1 MTTTLPHQMLPLGL
15 LRRDERARVSQ
26 VLGESAQ
33 AQRLRELGL
42 HPGAEVRM
50 VQPGASCII
59 GIGERRLCLRAGECA
74 QVMVCPGAFA

>member
-50 VQPGASCII
+50 VQPGASCMLP
-59 GIGERRLCLRAGECA
+59 EWWSDYDAHADLSCDR
-74 QVMVCPGAFA
+74 